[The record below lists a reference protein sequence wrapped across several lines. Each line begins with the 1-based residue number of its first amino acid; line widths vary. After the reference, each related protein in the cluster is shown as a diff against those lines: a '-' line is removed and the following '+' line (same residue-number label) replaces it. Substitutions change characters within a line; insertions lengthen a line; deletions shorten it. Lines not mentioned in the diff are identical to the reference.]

1 MARQGRRHISGA
13 KVLAGAVGLCAA
25 AGLWAQD
32 DFEAFLRQDQAAQ
45 AEFAR
50 IDSAAFA
57 GFVEAE
63 EEAFAAFKAEVE
75 AQWGEFRG
83 STRTDWVEYG
93 DGLESRSQVDFEAG
107 EAEVEVLVE
116 ADSPQAAQAQA
127 QEKLQTAV
135 EDLVTDRGKSSDYSV
150 ELPDGTT
157 DKPAPLEKE
166 PVLKGQV
173 ADEAGQA
180 VTEKTAADFARKAA
194 APANVKTQAVKGKDG
209 KTRYKATVRFPLV
222 SNHVEKRAQRYA
234 PLVQKYAE
242 QYQLDPALVFAV
254 IHTESSFNPKA
265 RSGAPAYGLM
275 QLVPT
280 SGGRDAYRF
289 VYKKDKVLPPSYFYQ
304 PERNIELGCAYLHH
318 LQQHVF
324 KTKADDRKGLY
335 CAVSAY
341 NTGAGNVS
349 RVFTGK
355 RRISDALPLI
365 KKYKAEDLYNKLV
378 KELPYE
384 ETRHY
389 LRKVI
394 GRIPLYV
401 QGG

>member
-1 MARQGRRHISGA
+1 MAITRFTRPKIIGS
-13 KVLAGAVGLCAA
+13 VAGLLVAA
-25 AGLWAQD
+25 TLWAQD
-32 DFEAFLRQDQAAQ
+32 DFEAFLQQDQAAQ

-50 IDSAAFA
+50 ADSAAFA
-57 GFVEAE
+57 AFRQAE
-63 EEAFAAFKAEVE
+63 EKAFEAFKAEVE
-75 AQWGEFRG
+75 AQWGQYSG

-93 DGLESRSQVDFEAG
+93 EGLDSRSRVDFEAG

-116 ADSPQAAQAQA
+116 ADSPQEAQAQA

-135 EDLVTDRGKSSDYSV
+135 ESLVKDRGKSSDYSV
-150 ELPDGTT
+150 DLPDGST
-157 DKPAPLEKE
+157 DKPKPLEKE

-173 ADEAGQA
+173 ADAAGKT
-180 VTEKTAADFARKAA
+180 VTPANAADFAREAAA
-194 APANVKTQAVKGKDG
+194 APKVKTQAVQGKDG
-209 KTRYKATVRFPLV
+209 KKRYKATVRFPLV
-222 SNHVEKRAQRYA
+222 GDHVEKRARRYV

-242 QYQLDPALVFAV
+242 RYELDPALVFAV

-289 VYKKDKVLPPSYFYQ
+289 VYKKDKVLPPSYFYE
-304 PERNIELGCAYLHH
+304 PDRNIELGCAYLHH

-365 KKYKAEDLYNKLV
+365 KKYKADDLYAKLV

-394 GRIPLYV
+394 GRIPLYT